1 MENTGKLSAKEFL
14 DDIRLT
20 VTSPA
25 SRFPVI
31 QERGALW
38 GSLLLLIGPA
48 YFAFAWW
55 GGIFFDR
62 DPFAG
67 YSFIMPILPAAAV
80 SLLKVFGV
88 HLVARLFEG
97 RGRYTRGKGGFRN
110 LLVVFGYA
118 GIPQIMVVALGL
130 LLIELIP
137 ATLGSA
143 FLNLR
148 VIVISLMVG
157 LSIGI
162 FVWNLILMVLA
173 LRTVYA
179 MRDYKSVISVI
190 AGPLLVALPTMSLML
205 VAGDA
210 SVDLAQV
217 KPILSER
224 ILHFLTAEETEQ
236 PGAPHKFMLHA
247 DWIVYRFKEPQ
258 RFDLVVCAGKPP
270 GPTQGKQKR
279 GGLVIGLRSLWM
291 SHLKGDEMV
300 GRIVGLPGERVELSE
315 GRLSINGQSV
325 EEPRLLPEYQAPL
338 TCGPSVLGASDYL
351 VLPED
356 RRMAA
361 TMPCTLTVPRDRIL
375 GRAIVRKWPVGWF
388 WFRSTAFAKPG
399 D

>member
-356 RRMAA
+356 RRMVA

>member
-14 DDIRLT
+14 DDVRLT

-25 SRFPVI
+25 SHFPVI

-38 GSLLLLIGPA
+38 GSLLLLIGPT

-55 GGIFFDR
+55 GGIFFDH
-62 DPFAG
+62 DPFPG
-67 YSFIMPILPAAAV
+67 YSFIIPFLPAAAV
-80 SLLKVFGV
+80 TLLKVFGV

-97 RGRYTRGKGGFRN
+97 RGRYTRGKGRFRS

-118 GIPQIMVVALGL
+118 GIPQIMVLTLGL
-130 LLIELIP
+130 LLFELIP

-148 VIVISLMVG
+148 VIAISLMVG

-162 FVWNLILMVLA
+162 FIWNLILMVLA
-173 LRTVYA
+173 LRTVYE
-179 MRDYKSVISVI
+179 MRDYKSLISII
-190 AGPLLVALPTMSLML
+190 AGPLLVALPAMSLML
-205 VAGDA
+205 VAGGA
-210 SVDLAQV
+210 TVDLAQV

-224 ILHFLTAEETEQ
+224 LLRFMTAEESEQ
-236 PGAPHKFMLHA
+236 PGIPPKFVLHV
-247 DWIVYRFKEPQ
+247 DWIVYRFKAPQ
-258 RFDLVVCAGKPP
+258 RFDLAVYVKKSAGPSR
-270 GPTQGKQKR
+270 GKERR

-291 SHLKGDEMV
+291 SRHHGDEVV
-300 GRIVGLPGERVELSE
+300 GRIVGLPGEKVELAE
-315 GRLSINGQSV
+315 GKLAVDGQPLQ
-325 EEPRLLPEYQAPL
+325 EPYLLGEYQASL
-338 TCGPSVLGASDYL
+338 SYGPTLLGASDYL
-351 VLPED
+351 ILPED

-361 TMPCTLTVPRDRIL
+361 AMRDTLTVPRDQIL

-388 WFRSTAFAKPG
+388 WFRPAAFAKPG

>member
-1 MENTGKLSAKEFL
+1 MENTGKLSAMEFL
-14 DDIRLT
+14 DDLRLT

-55 GGIFFDR
+55 GGVFFDH
-62 DPFAG
+62 DPFPG
-67 YSFIMPILPAAAV
+67 YSFVIPILPAAAV
-80 SLLKVFGV
+80 TLLKVFGV

-97 RGRYTRGKGGFRN
+97 RGRYTRGKGRFRN

-118 GIPQIMVVALGL
+118 GIPQIMVVTLGL
-130 LLIELIP
+130 LLFELIP

-162 FVWNLILMVLA
+162 FIWNLILMVLA
-173 LRTVYA
+173 LRTVYE
-179 MRDYKSVISVI
+179 MRDYKSVISII
-190 AGPLLVALPTMSLML
+190 AGPLLVALPAMSLML

-224 ILHFLTAEETEQ
+224 LLHFMTPEETEQ
-236 PGAPHKFMLHA
+236 PGRPPKFVLHV
-247 DWIVYRFKEPQ
+247 DWSVYRFREPR
-258 RFDLVVCAGKPP
+258 RFDLVVYAGKPP
-270 GPTQGKQKR
+270 GPPQAKEKR
-279 GGLVIGLRSLWM
+279 SGLMIGLRSIWM
-291 SHLKGDEMV
+291 SHLKGDEAV
-300 GRIVGLPGERVELSE
+300 GRIVGLPGDKVELSG
-315 GRLSINGQSV
+315 GRLAVDGQPV
-325 EEPRLLPEYQAPL
+325 QEPYLLPEYQASL
-338 TCGPSVLGASDYL
+338 SFGPTVLGASDYL

-361 TMPCTLTVPRDRIL
+361 AIADTLIVPRGRIL
-375 GRAIVRKWPVGWF
+375 GRAVVRKWPIGWF
-388 WFRSTAFAKPG
+388 WFRTAAFARPG

>member
-173 LRTVYA
+173 LRTVYT

-291 SHLKGDEMV
+291 SHLKGDETV

>member
-291 SHLKGDEMV
+291 SHLKGDETV

>member
-1 MENTGKLSAKEFL
+1 VVA
-14 DDIRLT
+14 
-20 VTSPA
+20 
-25 SRFPVI
+25 
-31 QERGALW
+31 
-38 GSLLLLIGPA
+38 
-48 YFAFAWW
+48 
-55 GGIFFDR
+55 
-62 DPFAG
+62 
-67 YSFIMPILPAAAV
+67 
-80 SLLKVFGV
+80 LLKAFGV

-118 GIPQIMVVALGL
+118 GIPQIMVVTLGL
-130 LLIELIP
+130 LLFGLIP

-162 FVWNLILMVLA
+162 FIWNLILMVLA

-190 AGPLLVALPTMSLML
+190 AGPLLIALPSLSMML

-210 SVDLAQV
+210 KVDLAQV
-217 KPILSER
+217 RPILSER
-224 ILHFLTAEETEQ
+224 ILHFMTAEETEQ
-236 PGAPHKFMLHA
+236 PGSPPKFMLHM
-247 DWIVYRFKEPQ
+247 DWIVYRLREPQ
-258 RFDLVVCAGKPP
+258 RFDLVVCAGKPA
-270 GPTQGKQKR
+270 GPPHGKEER
-279 GGLVIGLRSLWM
+279 GGLVTGLRALWM
-291 SHLKGDEMV
+291 SRLKGDEAV
-300 GRIVGLPGERVELSE
+300 GRIVGLPGERIEFTG
-315 GRLSINGQSV
+315 GRLAINGRSV
-325 EEPRLLPEYQAPL
+325 EEPYLLPEYQASP
-338 TCGPSVLGASDYL
+338 TCGPGLLGASDYL

-361 TMPCTLTVPRDRIL
+361 TMPCSLTVPRDRIL